1 MNPIGCK
8 VCAHD
13 ALTEIEQEIA
23 KGTTYKEIVSRFQGL
38 SITNISTHKRYH
50 MPSSRLSAPR
60 IDPVALDQMPSP
72 DVVKIVERQVNKFE
86 MLERQYELTP
96 VEERDRARYIEFLI
110 KITLARLEAKSKVDD
125 YESDEMKALY
135 EKYGLKYK
143 GV

>member
-1 MNPIGCK
+1 
-8 VCAHD
+8 
-13 ALTEIEQEIA
+13 
-23 KGTTYKEIVSRFQGL
+23 
-38 SITNISTHKRYH
+38 
-50 MPSSRLSAPR
+50 
-60 IDPVALDQMPSP
+60 MPSP